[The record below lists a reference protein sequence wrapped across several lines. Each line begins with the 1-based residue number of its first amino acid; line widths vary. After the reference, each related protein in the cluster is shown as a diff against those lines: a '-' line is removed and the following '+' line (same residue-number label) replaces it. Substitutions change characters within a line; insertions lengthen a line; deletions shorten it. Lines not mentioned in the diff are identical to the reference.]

1 MVAIAAPV
9 TEPSPDFALS
19 LRRCSMVA
27 VRALAVVVAVL
38 IAGNLTIFGLHLFLR
53 TEVPAADVKAPIK
66 NLEIVD
72 DHLWRGAAPG
82 KAGYE
87 ALAANGVVTIVDL
100 RAEEDIKVD
109 EAHLESLGIRRVH
122 LPVRDGQAPA
132 ADVVQKFLDVVNSSP
147 GRVYVHCG
155 AGVGRTGTMAA
166 AYLVDAGEAN
176 GMEAVKRNLAVGPPS
191 LEQVIFGLR
200 GAKKPPAP
208 VVALSRTL
216 DAPRRLLVNVR
227 GSYTKHAPE

>member
-1 MVAIAAPV
+1 MVAVAVPAPGR
-9 TEPSPDFALS
+9 FAFGP
-19 LRRCSMVA
+19 RRCSMVL
-27 VRALAVVVAVL
+27 VRAIAVVIAVVAIGNIAIFAAHVL
-38 IAGNLTIFGLHLFLR
+38 LR
-53 TEVPAADVKAPIK
+53 TGAPGTDVKAPIK
-66 NLEIVD
+66 NLDIVD

-82 KAGYE
+82 RAGYE

-109 EAHLESLGIRRVH
+109 EDHLRELGINRVH
-122 LPVRDGQAPA
+122 LPVRDGQAPTA
-132 ADVVQKFLDVVNSSP
+132 SQVDAFLDVVRSSD

-166 AYLVDAGEAN
+166 AYLVDAGKAN
-176 GMEAVKRNLAVGPPS
+176 GVEAVRRNLAVGPPS
-191 LEQVIFGLR
+191 LEQVVFGLR

-227 GSYTKHAPE
+227 GSYTKHAPN